1 MHSQLHCSLG
11 LAAIIIMAVN
21 SLPAPERTYTHIQS
35 PYTFQC
41 EPVTNR
47 TCAHH
52 FNMREEDTWYARF
65 PNARG
70 LSLNRSLNE
79 FSDFSKLLVQNNY
92 CSHMLHILLCF
103 YYFPPCSPRIESDLF
118 AKPCQEVCREA
129 TEACLP
135 LARAMRNDGND
146 AVSIPRHLDCVNF
159 QSRSSVGNT
168 IRPDVGI
175 TRSTGV
181 STVVLACPN
190 ASESVC
196 KQTQVVYR
204 KNVISFVL
212 CNECMHTEII
222 FSKTIFSH
230 TCGFLSAS
238 WEDGI

>member
-11 LAAIIIMAVN
+11 LAAIIIMAVS
-21 SLPAPERTYTHIQS
+21 SLPAPERTYTYSQS

-41 EPVTNR
+41 EPVTDR
-47 TCAHH
+47 SCAHH

-70 LSLNRSLNE
+70 LGLNQSLNE
-79 FSDFSKLLVQNNY
+79 FFDFSKLLDQNNY
-92 CSHMLHILLCF
+92 CSHMLHTLLCF
-103 YYFPPCSPRIESDLF
+103 YYFPPCSPKIESDLY

-135 LARAMRNDGND
+135 IARAMGDE

-159 QSRSSVGNT
+159 QSVGNT
-168 IRPDVGI
+168 VRPDVAI

-190 ASESVC
+190 TSESVC
-196 KQTQVVYR
+196 KQTHVLCR
-204 KNVISFVL
+204 KNVISFVF
-212 CNECMHTEII
+212 CNECMHTELLY
-222 FSKTIFSH
+222 SPTLLSY

-238 WEDGI
+238 WEGGV